1 MQHRVRERI
10 AERAGASFRR
20 TLRALRHRALTAG
33 LLTLGLALLT
43 TPGLESADAAV
54 HLDMALAIATRGETS
69 LSIDP
74 GELWVP
80 SRPIAGGLFYQGEDG
95 LHSASAPGLALLA
108 APLVGAASVIA
119 REPLQLDPL
128 FEGGPPRA
136 VLRPLQADPRVIA
149 FSLIGPLAAA
159 LAVCF
164 FVLAAQELALSRAIT
179 LATAALVLGSP
190 LLAYAGAAWTQ
201 LPTCAGLSFVLWR
214 ACAREARSGASVWP
228 LGIASA
234 AILLVRPDHLPFI
247 VLTGVALYRIE
258 RGWRR
263 APTRAMA
270 RFLVP
275 IALALGILALFG
287 LPESGDGWSLARLP
301 SGALG
306 LLASP
311 SSGLVLFAPF
321 VLLAPFARLPSRI
334 AALLI
339 GWLAC
344 ALVVYGG
351 WFDWPASLAYGPRFL
366 VPLLP
371 ALSLALAAAL
381 ERPALRVMAVIAIAF
396 GLAMNLPGALLV
408 HARIDEP
415 ASPLDAWR
423 ALLGGGEVGAL
434 GVDSAST
441 YVLAYPLMALVIASI
456 GVVLQT
462 RRR

>member
-1 MQHRVRERI
+1 MRERI

-33 LLTLGLALLT
+33 LLTLALALLT
-43 TPGLESADAAV
+43 TRGLESADAAV
-54 HLDMALAIATRGETS
+54 HLDMALAMATRGETS

-80 SRPIAGGLFYQGEDG
+80 SRPIAGGLFHQGEDG

-108 APLVGAASVIA
+108 VPLVGAASAIA
-119 REPLQLDPL
+119 REPLRLDPL
-128 FEGGPPRA
+128 FAGGPPRA

-164 FVLAAQELALSRAIT
+164 FVLAAHELALSPRAIA

-190 LLAYAGAAWTQ
+190 LLAYAGTAWTQ
-201 LPTCAGLSFVLWR
+201 LPTCAGLSFILWR
-214 ACAREARSGASVWP
+214 ACAREARSGASAWP

-234 AILLVRPDHLPFI
+234 AVLLVRPDHLPFI
-247 VLTGVALYRIE
+247 VLIGVALYRIE

-311 SSGLVLFAPF
+311 SAGLALFAPF

-344 ALVVYGG
+344 ALGVYGG

-366 VPLLP
+366 VPILP
-371 ALSLALAAAL
+371 ALAIALAAAL
-381 ERPALRVMAVIAIAF
+381 ERPALRVMAVIAIAL
-396 GLAMNLPGALLV
+396 GLAVNLPGALLV

-434 GVDSAST
+434 GVDCAST

-456 GVVLQT
+456 GMVLQT

>member
-1 MQHRVRERI
+1 M
-10 AERAGASFRR
+10 
-20 TLRALRHRALTAG
+20 RALRHRALTAG

-43 TPGLESADAAV
+43 TRGLDSADAAV
-54 HLDMALAIATRGETS
+54 HLDLALAIATRGETS

-80 SRPIAGGLFYQGEDG
+80 SRPIAGGLFHQAGDG
-95 LHSASAPGLALLA
+95 LQSASAPGLALLA
-108 APLVGAASVIA
+108 VPLVGVASLITP
-119 REPLQLDPL
+119 EPLRLDEL
-128 FEGGPPRA
+128 FEGGPPRV
-136 VLRPLQADPRVIA
+136 VLRPLQSDPRVIA

-164 FVLAAQELALSRAIT
+164 FVLAAQELALSRRAIT
-179 LATAALVLGSP
+179 LASAALVLGSP
-190 LLAYAGAAWTQ
+190 LLAYAGTAWTQ
-201 LPTCAGLSFVLWR
+201 LPTCALLSFVLWR

-234 AILLVRPDHLPFI
+234 AVLLVRPDHLPFV
-247 VLTGVALYRIE
+247 VLAGLALYRIE

-275 IALALGILALFG
+275 IALALGTLALFG
-287 LPESGDGWSLARLP
+287 LPESGDGWSLSRLP

-311 SSGLVLFAPF
+311 STGLVLFAPL

-334 AALLI
+334 AALVF

-366 VPLLP
+366 VPILP
-371 ALSLALAAAL
+371 ALALALAASL
-381 ERPALRVMAVIAIAF
+381 ERPRLRVATMIAIAI
-396 GLAMNLPGALLV
+396 GLAVNLPGALLV

-423 ALLGGGEVGAL
+423 ELFGGEAVGAL

-441 YVLAYPLMALVIASI
+441 YVLAYPLLALAVGVAGVALSRASRS
-456 GVVLQT
+456 LLLF
-462 RRR
+462 R